1 LSFANSWEGN
11 ILEEGKENYEKALV
25 TSGLAFIG
33 GFLMLADPRGTFEI
47 NWAFA
52 IMFWFSAFL
61 NLLRFRY
68 AKHEDKFWLEEGM
81 ESMIL
86 VGFALP
92 GVILGLYFYPS

>member
-1 LSFANSWEGN
+1 
-11 ILEEGKENYEKALV
+11 
-25 TSGLAFIG
+25 
-33 GFLMLADPRGTFEI
+33 MLADPRGTFEI

-92 GVILGLYFYPS
+92 GVILGLYFYPNPWFMVITEIALLSVWFVLWRFYFEDLVHGFWH